1 VTGRRQVVEV
11 EVPAVDAEMA
21 ADVLW
26 QANPSAVAERALHRD
41 RVLLTADVTELGPL
55 ERLPAS
61 CAVRALEIDGDAY
74 LDAWRAWARPV
85 RAGRRVVLHPAWL
98 PDPEGEAGGEI
109 VVRLDP
115 GRAFGSG
122 SHPSTRLVIAALEAH
137 LGVGDRV
144 LDVGA
149 GSGVL
154 SVVACLLGA
163 ARAVAVDIDPS
174 AVEATRANA
183 VANGVADRVEA
194 SATPVAAVSDRFDL
208 VLANIGAGVLRD
220 LAAVITERVADGGT
234 LVLAGLLDEQTDQVV
249 AAYPTLHEVARLTE
263 HGWTAAILT
272 SSVRTDARH
281 ARVPVHRSC

>member
-1 VTGRRQVVEV
+1 VEV
-11 EVPAVDAEMA
+11 EVPAVDAEGA

-26 QANPSAVAERALHRD
+26 MARPSAVAERELD
-41 RVLLTADVTELGPL
+41 GGRVVLTADVAEPAILD
-55 ERLPAS
+55 RLPPS
-61 CAVRALEIDGDAY
+61 CVVRVLELDGDAY

-98 PDPEGEAGGEI
+98 PDPGEVASDDL

-122 SHPSTRLVIAALEAH
+122 SHPSTRLVITALEDH
-137 LGVGDRV
+137 LHAGARV

-163 ARAVAVDIDPS
+163 ASAVAVDIDP
-174 AVEATRANA
+174 AAIDATGANA
-183 VANGVADRVEA
+183 VANGVNKRVEA
-194 SATPVAAVSDRFDL
+194 STTPVNDVPGHFDL
-208 VLANIGAGVLRD
+208 VLANIGARVLRD
-220 LAAVITERVADGGT
+220 LAADLTLRVADGGT
-234 LVLAGLLDEQTDQVV
+234 LVLAGLLDEQTDEVV

-263 HGWTAAILT
+263 DGWTAAVLT
-272 SSVRTDARH
+272 RSVRTDARQ
-281 ARVPVHRSC
+281 ARVPVHRSG